1 MSVFKNVAETS
12 LNETCGKV
20 LYFRENI
27 VKIDLHLKKDGVGL
41 ESGIYI

>member
-12 LNETCGKV
+12 HNETVGKV

-27 VKIDLHLKKDGVGL
+27 VKIDLHFEKKTVL
-41 ESGIYI
+41 Y